1 MGGQSHSLS
10 LAHIAQIARA
20 LGDLSAD
27 VVFIGGAIAP
37 LLQTHPVI
45 PGIRP
50 TKDVD
55 ALVASTSYGSFQ
67 AVRDKLVARGFK
79 IDSSNP
85 SHAHRFI
92 SPDRIPFDLV
102 PTGDH
107 LGTSGSEWDRL
118 AIETS
123 VSAEIEPGLWIR
135 HASAPAFLALKWA
148 AFNDRGT
155 TDPFQSHDLEDIL
168 ALVVSRP
175 LIVKECSEAP
185 EPIRNQIRVGF
196 QWLAKDPGYD
206 DLVAGHLA
214 NAQSFQEMA
223 AQLRV
228 TIHMLM
234 KTG

>member
-1 MGGQSHSLS
+1 MGSQSPSPS

-37 LLQTHPVI
+37 LLQTHPAILNV
-45 PGIRP
+45 RP

-55 ALVASTSYGSFQ
+55 AVVASTSYGSFQ

-79 IDSSNP
+79 IDQSNP

-102 PTGDH
+102 PAGDH
-107 LGTSGSEWDRL
+107 LGATGSECDRL

-123 VSAEIEPGLWIR
+123 VNAEIEPGLWIR

-148 AFNDRGT
+148 AFKDRGM

-168 ALVVSRP
+168 ALVISRQG
-175 LIVKECSEAP
+175 IVNECSEAP
-185 EPIRNQIRVGF
+185 ETIRNQIRVGF

-223 AQLRV
+223 AQLRE
-228 TIHMLM
+228 IIIMLSA
-234 KTG
+234 